1 MKIPHLTHSRDAAII
16 RRLVERFFD
25 GDTSP
30 AQEQAIYDYYATHQG
45 LPDDL
50 ERYRPMFGWYSAMS
64 SPVRRRRPLP
74 RFAGIAAALAMLV
87 VVGVVLVRSGSS
99 ADERLYASYRGSYV
113 IRDGQRIDDIQ
124 LIYSNL
130 ACAEQMADSLIDLA
144 DREARNIE
152 QSPDD
157 ILVDRALDGIDDPEL
172 ALEIKKAI
180 LE

>member
-1 MKIPHLTHSRDAAII
+1 MCIRD
-16 RRLVERFFD
+16 R
-25 GDTSP
+25 
-30 AQEQAIYDYYATHQG
+30 
-45 LPDDL
+45 
-50 ERYRPMFGWYSAMS
+50 
-64 SPVRRRRPLP
+64 
-74 RFAGIAAALAMLV
+74 
-87 VVGVVLVRSGSS
+87 GSS

-144 DREARNIE
+144 DREARSIE

>member
-64 SPVRRRRPLP
+64 SPVRRRRPWP
-74 RFAGIAAALAMLV
+74 RFAGIAAALAVLV

-130 ACAEQMADSLIDLA
+130 ACAEQMAD
-144 DREARNIE
+144 REARNIE

>member
-64 SPVRRRRPLP
+64 SPVRRRRPWP
-74 RFAGIAAALAMLV
+74 RFAGIAAALAVLV
-87 VVGVVLVRSGSS
+87 VVGVVLVRSDSS

>member
-64 SPVRRRRPLP
+64 SPVRRRRPWP
-74 RFAGIAAALAMLV
+74 RFAGIAAALAVLV

-99 ADERLYASYRGSYV
+99 ADERLYA
-113 IRDGQRIDDIQ
+113 
-124 LIYSNL
+124 YSNL